1 MRFCVK
7 VPPHYNCINVKSG
20 VHYTSVLEEVILRPH
35 RKISSDNLNFV
46 SVSRDTSVGIK
57 VNTRDWVTPM
67 EVSPKCFVTPVD
79 HTWLELE
86 NHSESLSLWNFT
98 RFGRWW
104 YVTPQY
110 RRRWVP
116 PQIKRWGVRPDLN
129 TKWTQFSDDV
139 VVSTTRWRFRSWVL
153 R

>member
-57 VNTRDWVTPM
+57 VNTRD
-67 EVSPKCFVTPVD
+67 
-79 HTWLELE
+79 
-86 NHSESLSLWNFT
+86 
-98 RFGRWW
+98 
-104 YVTPQY
+104 
-110 RRRWVP
+110 
-116 PQIKRWGVRPDLN
+116 
-129 TKWTQFSDDV
+129 
-139 VVSTTRWRFRSWVL
+139 
-153 R
+153 